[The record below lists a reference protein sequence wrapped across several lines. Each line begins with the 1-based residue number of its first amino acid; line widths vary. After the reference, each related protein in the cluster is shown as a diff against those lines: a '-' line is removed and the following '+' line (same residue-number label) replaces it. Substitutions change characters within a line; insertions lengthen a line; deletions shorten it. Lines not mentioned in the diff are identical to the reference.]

1 VILFGGVES
10 DMGKELA
17 ERLRK
22 AVENNPCGEAG
33 NITISIGVVQYHRDE
48 KNEEGESLENFVKR
62 ADEKMYEAKKAG
74 KNRVVA
80 DV

>member
-1 VILFGGVES
+1 
-10 DMGKELA
+10 MGKELA

-33 NITISIGVVQYHRDE
+33 NVTISIGVVQYHRD
-48 KNEEGESLENFVKR
+48 NDDDESLENFVKR
-62 ADEKMYEAKKAG
+62 ADEKMYDAKRAG

-80 DV
+80 EK

>member
-1 VILFGGVES
+1 
-10 DMGKELA
+10 MGKELA

-33 NITISIGVVQYHRDE
+33 KVTISIGVVQYRRGE
-48 KNEEGESLENFVKR
+48 NNESVEDFVTR
-62 ADEKMYEAKKAG
+62 ADEKMYDAKRAG

-80 DV
+80 EEIIN